1 MMLSPDTGVLT
12 SHLKALLFLAKQG
25 FHISA
30 SRHAGGHLGLRLKRF
45 FKVVLLTSAV
55 TFLLPLGATAFAS
68 LLGYSDAVINP
79 LREAQAAEARQAAAS
94 PSDTDKVGRA
104 GGRIV
109 VGGKNFT
116 EQLIL
121 SEITSQ
127 YLSSLGYQTVLKNG
141 LGSTLMRAA
150 QINGELDVVWEY
162 TGTSLILYNH
172 VTDKL
177 DEAQTYQRVKTLDAK
192 RGLAWL
198 NESDIN
204 NTYAVAVPRA
214 KVGDMRTLSDLALR
228 IRQNQADGKDK
239 HGTGNT
245 LAMDAEFGGRSDG
258 LRPMLA
264 AYGITLPRRDI
275 KQMDPGLVY
284 TALKNGQ
291 VAAGVVYTTDGRV
304 AGFNLALLADDKHYF
319 AAYRATPV
327 VRQATLDANPA
338 LAGQLNALAATLD
351 TQTMTALNK
360 RVDIDQASISSVAH
374 DFLAEKHLL
383 ANGSGTAASTTPVP
397 AVAPSASAASVTS
410 VTSVASGSSTTVSV
424 MPGASSAE
432 KEAPTPGVI
441 AFLKSDWR
449 NLLTLTLQHIELVAL
464 AVGAAILVGVPMGLA
479 MSRVSWL
486 ASSMLAVG
494 TVLLTLPSIALF
506 GLMIPVFSKIGQG
519 IGTLPAVVAVF
530 LYSLLPIMRNTYL
543 ALKNVDPG
551 IREAGTGIGM
561 TLAQRLRYVELPL
574 AVPGIMSGV
583 RMAVVM
589 NIGVMTIAAVIGAGG
604 LGVLILHAI
613 SQSNMTKVAVGAVLV
628 SVLAMVMDLLLARLQ
643 RALTPK
649 GIQRI

>member
-1 MMLSPDTGVLT
+1 MKAFFFFVRHGMHLST
-12 SHLKALLFLAKQG
+12 SRQG
-25 FHISA
+25 
-30 SRHAGGHLGLRLKRF
+30 GGRFSLRLKRF
-45 FKVVLLTSAV
+45 FKVVLLTCAV
-55 TFLLPLGATAFAS
+55 TFVLPLGTTMLTPHVGLSGHAG
-68 LLGYSDAVINP
+68 LLLDPMRDAV
-79 LREAQAAEARQAAAS
+79 AAEATVQHTGSR
-94 PSDTDKVGRA
+94 TGN
-104 GGRIV
+104 RIV

-121 SEITSQ
+121 SEMTSQ
-127 YLSSLGYQTVLKNG
+127 YLSSLGYRTVLKNG
-141 LGSTLMRAA
+141 LGSTLMRTA

-177 DEAQTYQRVKTLDAK
+177 DEAQTYQRVKTLDAQ

-198 NESDIN
+198 NQSDID

-214 KVGDMRTLSDLALR
+214 KLGDMRTLSDLALR
-228 IRQNQADGKDK
+228 IRQNQADGQDK
-239 HGTGNT
+239 HGTGNQ

-264 AYGITLPRRDI
+264 TYGITLPRRDI

-291 VAAGVVYTTDGRV
+291 VSAGVVYTTDGRV
-304 AGFNLALLADDKHYF
+304 AGFDLALLADDRHYF

-327 VRQATLDANPA
+327 VRQATLNANPA
-338 LAGQLNALAATLD
+338 LAGQLNALAAKLD

-360 RVDIDQASISSVAH
+360 RVDIDQVSIASVAH
-374 DFLAEKHLL
+374 DFLVENHLV
-383 ANGSGTAASTTPVP
+383 AN
-397 AVAPSASAASVTS
+397 AVNASVTLA
-410 VTSVASGSSTTVSV
+410 TANARNAAPSS
-424 MPGASSAE
+424 GASSPLAAASLSTLSSNASTPH
-432 KEAPTPGVI
+432 KAPTSGLI
-441 AFLKSDWR
+441 GFLKSDWR
-449 NLLTLTLQHIELVAL
+449 NLLRLTLQHIELVAL
-464 AVGAAILVGVPMGLA
+464 AVGAAILVGVPVGLA
-479 MSRVSWL
+479 MSRVPWL

-506 GLMIPVFSKIGQG
+506 GLMIPVFSRIGQG

-543 ALKNVDPG
+543 ALKHVDPG

-561 TLAQRLRYVELPL
+561 TLGQRLRYVELPL
-574 AVPGIMSGV
+574 AIPGIMSGV

-613 SQSNMTKVAVGAVLV
+613 SQSNMSKVAVGAVLV

-649 GIQRI
+649 GIQRT